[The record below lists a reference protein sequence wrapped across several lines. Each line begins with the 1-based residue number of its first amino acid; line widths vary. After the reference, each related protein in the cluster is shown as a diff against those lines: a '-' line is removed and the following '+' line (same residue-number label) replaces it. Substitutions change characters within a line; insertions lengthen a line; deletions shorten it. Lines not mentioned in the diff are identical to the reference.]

1 MSEEEEE
8 YVPDAREWT
17 ELKRAFKKYLTLY
30 DELDHVSME
39 TMEKVLKDHLGDI
52 VSELE
57 AMQD

>member
-1 MSEEEEE
+1 MSEEYE
-8 YVPDAREWT
+8 PDAREWT

-39 TMEKVLKDHLGDI
+39 TMEKVLKDHIGDI

-57 AMQD
+57 EMQD